1 MVSYQ
6 SEYDYAD
13 GITTNISVTGGLNA
27 SMSRSYNSLGQL
39 LSTTDAKGN
48 KSYFAYN
55 AAGLPVLIQDVL
67 GSKIT
72 ARYDDLGRK
81 AWFND
86 PNMGVWN
93 FTYNQYGEL
102 ITQTDARNI
111 TTTFNYD
118 KAGRQTSQTGQQ
130 TRTWVYD
137 TNVGYGK
144 LYQAKV
150 DGHIQTHSYDTAGR
164 IKQTV
169 TAIGSLSFTEKYAYD
184 TQFGRIKAM
193 QYPSGEHVAYRFD
206 DNGYLVEDYQRFTDG
221 SEQSLRIIDEYSAF
235 GSINQQ
241 TFSNNYVQQ
250 FSRNLAGS
258 PTSICTSSSAGCST
272 IGVQYLNY
280 DYDGMGNLAFQHNVI
295 TQFKESYNYDEL
307 MRVDDSTKT
316 YKGITYAAVNY
327 DYDAA
332 GNILVKGDYGS
343 EYLYGS
349 VGKGAGGNADPNAI
363 KQFIRGGTKNF
374 TYDNNGNRLT
384 GDGVTLTY
392 NDQNKPLTVDRNNVK
407 SIFSY
412 DANGNRYKQVKQQSG
427 SVVSTT
433 YYVGSFE
440 REVTLSSTVDK
451 TYIGDHTIKMKAHV
465 GSLGNQSPFQHV
477 QRDHLGS
484 VDTLMDAKTGAVLQ
498 HRGYDVFGRPRD
510 IAAGNTLLSGTNWQ
524 GVTKGYT
531 DHEHLNEQE
540 LIHMN
545 GRIYD
550 FNIGRFLS
558 VDPFLQFPENSQSA
572 NPYSYIL
579 NNPMSGVDPTGYSA
593 VRSGNASAWRVA
605 SCDSNYGNS
614 CARTPVDNI
623 MAQWGLSNGQ
633 SNESLA
639 KQSQQRRNQKKEDK
653 AEVGSN
659 VVTKADGNER
669 GTSKL
674 TLSKTNWGFIDDGV
688 IDTSEEEGIK
698 FFRLSGTISGAT
710 PDKIADINESWTT
723 DIYTDESGLRYKSE
737 ANFTKSGCNPPLKSE
752 CFK

>member
-1 MVSYQ
+1 M
-6 SEYDYAD
+6 
-13 GITTNISVTGGLNA
+13 GIDNA
-27 SMSRSYNSLGQL
+27 
-39 LSTTDAKGN
+39 TA
-48 KSYFAYN
+48 
-55 AAGLPVLIQDVL
+55 IL
-67 GSKIT
+67 GS
-72 ARYDDLGRK
+72 
-81 AWFND
+81 
-86 PNMGVWN
+86 
-93 FTYNQYGEL
+93 
-102 ITQTDARNI
+102 
-111 TTTFNYD
+111 
-118 KAGRQTSQTGQQ
+118 
-130 TRTWVYD
+130 
-137 TNVGYGK
+137 
-144 LYQAKV
+144 
-150 DGHIQTHSYDTAGR
+150 
-164 IKQTV
+164 
-169 TAIGSLSFTEKYAYD
+169 SLQ
-184 TQFGRIKAM
+184 QFGRIKAM

-343 EYLYGS
+343 QYLYGS
-349 VGKGAGGNADPNAI
+349 VGKGAGGNAGSNAI
-363 KQFIRGGTKNF
+363 RQFIRGGTKTF

-384 GDGVTLTY
+384 GDGVTLSY

-407 SIFSY
+407 STFSY
-412 DANGNRYKQVKQQSG
+412 DANGNRYKQVKQQNG

-477 QRDHLGS
+477 LRDHLGS

-510 IAAGNTLLSGTNWQ
+510 IASGNALLSSWQ

-531 DHEHLNEQE
+531 DHEHLVDQE

-550 FNIGRFLS
+550 FNVGRFLS

-579 NNPMSGVDPTGYSA
+579 NNPMSGVDPTGY
-593 VRSGNASAWRVA
+593 RSEELDEVISGKAFEKLEKDEGGNLYVTADGDTYKLTSV
-605 SCDSNYGNS
+605 
-614 CARTPVDNI
+614 
-623 MAQWGLSNGQ
+623 SNGEKNF
-633 SNESLA
+633 SISF
-639 KQSQQRRNQKKEDK
+639 
-653 AEVGSN
+653 
-659 VVTKADGNER
+659 DGNGG
-669 GTSKL
+669 GTAQVG
-674 TLSKTNWGFIDDGV
+674 KT
-688 IDTSEEEGIK
+688 T
-698 FFRLSGTISGAT
+698 GTISLHKGNSSTNSGKAAASELIGKINKEQLGSDSSNSQKIFDEAYRFFKDYISNMGETVEFKDAYAVSIRNAADHSETYAPIPFDNFDDANEYAEKKYGEGYEKVWVFGYHYGGKSTIYKPAT
-710 PDKIADINESWTT
+710 FSGGGYTGVQRTIATLAHESRHYNRYNISLARPHNTLIEHRVFEQVSLQAVDRYNAKLSGEKNEML
-723 DIYTDESGLRYKSE
+723 DG
-737 ANFTKSGCNPPLKSE
+737 NFAFIFLYLMSCKR
-752 CFK
+752 

>member
-1 MVSYQ
+1 MWKNAKE
-6 SEYDYAD
+6 SE
-13 GITTNISVTGGLNA
+13 GKSLNMA
-27 SMSRSYNSLGQL
+27 
-39 LSTTDAKGN
+39 
-48 KSYFAYN
+48 
-55 AAGLPVLIQDVL
+55 
-67 GSKIT
+67 
-72 ARYDDLGRK
+72 
-81 AWFND
+81 
-86 PNMGVWN
+86 
-93 FTYNQYGEL
+93 
-102 ITQTDARNI
+102 
-111 TTTFNYD
+111 
-118 KAGRQTSQTGQQ
+118 
-130 TRTWVYD
+130 
-137 TNVGYGK
+137 
-144 LYQAKV
+144 
-150 DGHIQTHSYDTAGR
+150 THSNRTTWPPTLTV
-164 IKQTV
+164 KQTL

-184 TQFGRIKAM
+184 TRLGRLKAM

-206 DNGYLVEDYQRFTDG
+206 DNGYLIEDYQRFNDG
-221 SEQSLRIIDEYSAF
+221 SELSLRKVDAYSAF
-235 GSINQQ
+235 GSVNQQ
-241 TFSNNYVQQ
+241 TFSSGHIQKFN
-250 FSRNLAGS
+250 RNLAGS
-258 PTSICTSSSAGCST
+258 PMSICTAMSGSCSSLGT
-272 IGVQYLNY
+272 QYLNY
-280 DYDGMGNLAFQHNVI
+280 DYDDMGNLAFQENVI
-295 TQFKESYNYDEL
+295 TQFKESYRYDEL
-307 MRVDDSTKT
+307 MRVDDSTRTIKN
-316 YKGITYAAVNY
+316 YAPLTTNY

-343 EYLYGS
+343 QYRYGS
-349 VGKGAGGNADPNAI
+349 VGKGAGGNAGPNAI
-363 KQFIRGGTKNF
+363 RQFIRNGTQNF

-407 SIFSY
+407 STFSY
-412 DANGNRYKQVKQQSG
+412 DANGNRYKQIKHQGG
-427 SVVSTT
+427 SIVSTT

-477 QRDHLGS
+477 LRDHLGS

-498 HRGYDVFGRPRD
+498 RRGYDVFGRPRD
-510 IAAGNTLLSGTNWQ
+510 IAAGNNLLTSWQ

-531 DHEHLNEQE
+531 DHEHLVDQE

-550 FNIGRFLS
+550 FNVGRFLS

-614 CARTPVDNI
+614 CAKTPVDNI

-659 VVTKADGNER
+659 EVTKADGKER

-710 PDKIADINESWTT
+710 PDQIADINES
-723 DIYTDESGLRYKSE
+723 
-737 ANFTKSGCNPPLKSE
+737 
-752 CFK
+752 